1 MQTKKEIA
9 TALRDKYKER
19 NTPGYF
25 ESQDVGIQA
34 INYLEDLKNY
44 LPDSDNM
51 FILLADLID
60 PTCRMIED
68 EPSDFH
74 CSACG
79 HERIFLPV
87 GWRHCPYCGARIL
100 NIDWIEDETY

>member
-25 ESQDVGIQA
+25 EVQDVGMQA
-34 INYLEDLKNY
+34 INYLKDLESC
-44 LPDSDNM
+44 LPDGDSL
-51 FILLADLID
+51 FTLLADLID

-74 CSACG
+74 CSSCG
-79 HERIFLPV
+79 HERILSP
-87 GWRHCPYCGARIL
+87 
-100 NIDWIEDETY
+100 